1 MPRNRFP
8 FLSSLSLLWLIY
20 VGLCTGCE
28 SHLRPTPA
36 PGPPQSQ
43 TATKP
48 SSAELVPDQST
59 PITVPVQLEPAPW
72 ETPEGLLMFVAEH
85 QLTDEDRQKGLQQI
99 ARYQQPDPEAK
110 MKWIA
115 ERIFSQ
121 PVDPSY
127 QLSRLSQKLSD
138 EGKTAQ
144 AIRVVQLIPAP
155 RTQRQDVFLQDF
167 QARHMSASGIVLNS
181 TDTPPNTNSQC
192 VSIAEIVVH
201 SGVEAA
207 IEKSRKIENPAD
219 RDAALSCMIPYLTDR
234 TEFDDALKLAE
245 AIQAPDQQIEAW
257 ALIARKQIK
266 ANQLEVAIRLVD
278 RMNPS
283 EETYFIKQNLLFKIA
298 SRLVQTGQLNRA
310 LQLAETVKD
319 PELQNQVLESIVL
332 KLITEHQF
340 QQALELCQQVKNY
353 ESDSAKDYCFSAL
366 VTHSIEAGQLDL
378 TLKVI
383 NTVEAD
389 SVEKWFAID
398 DLIKHLLETQKLDQ
412 ALQTARKFENDEDR
426 WAALE
431 SISECLAN
439 QGRFQ
444 QALEVAE
451 SIEKGYKKQSALA
464 HLAEKQFQC
473 GQLEQVVNL
482 LLKHA
487 DSDLLADDFEPG
499 LYHDANHVWHTT
511 VPLYEQL
518 LTALVAARKSEQA
531 LQMTETLQDES
542 QKMTALQFLIPL
554 LAEAGYYDRVI
565 ELGFNYTTDEDD
577 LSELQSTAVD
587 SLVDAGEYQR
597 AIDLARLT
605 QNDVLRARARYR
617 QVKRLVGQGKL
628 EPAQQLSETIDDP
641 EWKTE
646 SQLALV
652 SPLIEQQQFNKA
664 ILITQKM
671 EYYSRLKTEA
681 EEKLITALLE
691 AGRVTEATNMA
702 CGIWISSARLPAL
715 FEVANQLASEPTLQ
729 SKLSSEFSRKNRRLK
744 TAFTPEEQ
752 QLARQIV
759 KTIQDK

>member
-8 FLSSLSLLWLIY
+8 FLSSLSLLWLIS

-28 SHLRPTPA
+28 SHQRPTPT
-36 PGPPQSQ
+36 PDPPQSQ

-48 SSAELVPDQST
+48 SPAELVPDQST

-85 QLTDEDRQKGLQQI
+85 QLTDEERKKGLQQI

-144 AIRVVQLIPAP
+144 AIRVVQLIPAS

-207 IEKSRKIENPAD
+207 IEKSRTIENPAD

-266 ANQLEVAIRLVD
+266 ANQLEAAIQLVD

-283 EETYFIKQNLLFKIA
+283 EETYFIKQNLLFKIT
-298 SRLVQTGQLNRA
+298 SRLVQTDQLNRA
-310 LQLAETVKD
+310 LQLTETVKD
-319 PELQNQVLESIVL
+319 PEQQNEVLESIVL

-353 ESDSAKDYCFSAL
+353 EYDSAKDHCFSAL

-383 NTVEAD
+383 DTMEAD
-389 SVEKWFAID
+389 SVEKWFAIN
-398 DLIKHLLETQKLDQ
+398 DLIKHLLETHHQNQ
-412 ALQTARKFENDEDR
+412 ALQTARNFDNDEDR
-426 WAALE
+426 RAALK
-431 SISECLAN
+431 SISVCLAN

-451 SIEKGYKKQSALA
+451 SIEPGYKKQSALA

-487 DSDLLADDFEPG
+487 DSDPLAAEFEP
-499 LYHDANHVWHTT
+499 LMYHDANHQWHTT

-542 QKMTALQFLIPL
+542 QKITALQFLIQI
-554 LAEAGYYDRVI
+554 LAEAGEYEKIID
-565 ELGFNYTTDEDD
+565 LGLNYPTDKYS
-577 LSELQSTAVD
+577 LSELQSTAVN
-587 SLVDAGEYQR
+587 SLVDADQYPQAIKLAELVPDQDLLAQAHYQR
-597 AIDLARLT
+597 VKQLLQQGDLNQAR
-605 QNDVLRARARYR
+605 
-617 QVKRLVGQGKL
+617 
-628 EPAQQLSETIDDP
+628 QLAETIQHFR
-641 EWKTE
+641 WKPE

-652 SPLIEQQQFNKA
+652 TALIKQQQFDEA
-664 ILITQKM
+664 IRITQNI
-671 EYYSRLKTEA
+671 EHSSLTPDA
-681 EEKLITALLE
+681 EERLITALLE
-691 AGRVTEATNMA
+691 AGQVTEATNVA
-702 CGIWISSARLPAL
+702 CGIWKSSARLPAL

-729 SKLSSEFSRKNRRLK
+729 SDLSPEFSRHNRRLK

-759 KTIQDK
+759 MTIQDK